1 VAIKRQKKKGEK
13 VGGGLCGVGVAT
25 AGYGNACQDPREM
38 DFLPGFVG
46 EKSSQGLHNCQ
57 RQGKKSPRRGNK
69 TETFTSDLV
78 ARSVA
83 HKQTPFGGLN

>member
-1 VAIKRQKKKGEK
+1 
-13 VGGGLCGVGVAT
+13 
-25 AGYGNACQDPREM
+25 M